1 MSPSKI
7 ILWVGVVVALAAA
20 FVTVPYAALALA
32 LVGIVHGVLD
42 VNDDNLMAVSVT
54 AVALATVSGALGAIP
69 VAGDYISAIMG
80 NVGSL
85 VAAAAVTGIAMSIKD
100 KLLG

>member
-1 MSPSKI
+1 
-7 ILWVGVVVALAAA
+7 
-20 FVTVPYAALALA
+20 